1 MGVATETEQLSKE
14 NQIIQ
19 LIYDLTKWQ
28 RVGEINSVQFD
39 FVYIAP
45 DTITAGRIHYKNEM
59 IILKKEH
66 FVFC

>member
-19 LIYDLTKWQ
+19 FVYDLTKWQ
-28 RVGEINSVQFD
+28 RVGEISSIQFD

-45 DTITAGRIHYKNEM
+45 DTITAVRIHSKNEM
-59 IILKKEH
+59 II
-66 FVFC
+66 